1 MSKLPRRSIAGLA
14 AGALGLSGA
23 VVATVAPT
31 AAFAVDC
38 VAPNT
43 VELLSFNDFHGR
55 VQGAAA
61 LFTIV
66 EQIRAEAGED
76 NVLLTSNGDSIGG
89 STFVSAVAD
98 DLPTLDVLNA
108 AGVEVSATGNHEYDK
123 GWTDLSGRV
132 VAASDFPYLAANV
145 YDAGTAET
153 TANVADPLQAYEVF
167 EKGGVT
173 IAVVG
178 AVTGDLPSLVS
189 PAGISALSIGD
200 PVEAVNRVAAELSDG
215 DEANG
220 EADIVVATIHEG
232 APDGGSDAATN
243 AAASSNFASIYGDIS
258 TDVDV
263 VFNGHTHQ
271 QYVWETASGQPL
283 LQADAY
289 AGGIARVTLSVDA
302 DTGEL
307 CETAASYV
315 EAPEA
320 GDASFARIAEI
331 NSIVEAAVA
340 AAAEAGAEVI
350 GNATEAISTAGDGDA
365 STRDQESPMSN
376 MVAQM
381 FFDMMSNGD
390 DEFIG
395 VQNPGGTRDSFDAG
409 EITYEEAALVLPFA
423 NSLFTTQLTGEQFK
437 TVLEQQWQRNAEGEV
452 PSRPYLALGLSDNV
466 SYTYDE
472 TLPEGERITGIYI
485 NGAPI
490 DMDKLYTFGSG
501 SFLISGGDNFR
512 VFAEGVNTR
521 DAGLVDLTAWV
532 DWIGAQG
539 DLAPDYTKRGVSVTE
554 AATEIKVG
562 ESGSFT
568 LGVAVE
574 GGVNPGTL
582 DMFLNTGDKVSPQ
595 LPNTSVTAYIGDVEV
610 GSADVTDGVATVEVT
625 IPATG
630 VAVGD
635 TWIRFVVSDS
645 GTEVLVPVSVL
656 AGDVVDDG
664 DDDDDDDNGGGG
676 PRPGLPSTGN

>member
-23 VVATVAPT
+23 IVATVAPT

-43 VELLSFNDFHGR
+43 VEVLSFNDFHGR
-55 VQGAAA
+55 VQNAAA
-61 LFTIV
+61 LFTVV
-66 EQIRAEAGED
+66 EQLRADVGED

-98 DLPTLDVLNA
+98 DLPTLKVLNA
-108 AGVEVSATGNHEYDK
+108 AGVEVSAAGNHEFDK

-145 YDAGTAET
+145 YDADT
-153 TANVADPLQAYEVF
+153 TTVASPLQEYELF

-189 PAGISALSIGD
+189 PAGISSLSIGD

-243 AAASSNFASIYGDIS
+243 AAASSNFADIYNEIS

-271 QYVWETASGQPL
+271 QYVWETSSDQPL
-283 LQADAY
+283 LQAEAY

-302 DTGEL
+302 DTGEI
-307 CETAASYV
+307 CDATTSYV
-315 EAPEA
+315 EAPDA

-472 TLPEGERITGIYI
+472 SRPEGDRITGIYV

-490 DMDKLYTFGSG
+490 DMAKLYTFGSG

-512 VFAEGVNTR
+512 AFADGVNTR

-539 DLAPDYTKRGVSVTE
+539 DLSPDYTKRGVSVTE

-568 LGVAVE
+568 LGASVE

-595 LPNTSVTAYIGDVEV
+595 LPNTSVTAYIGEVEV
-610 GSADVTDGVATVEVT
+610 GSADVVDGVATVEVT
-625 IPATG
+625 IPESG

-635 TWIRFVVSDS
+635 TWIRFVVADS

-656 AGDVVDDG
+656 AGDVI
-664 DDDDDDDNGGGG
+664 DDDDDNGGGG